1 MTDYCKFLRPEV
13 SERFGA
19 KTMGFPRRPDFI
31 GTPRND
37 CKIKRTLTSLALLG
51 MTARWKTSLRAP
63 SYVEG
68 RGNSTPWR
76 RVLILGKNFYVY
88 IMTNQN
94 HTVLYTGVTNELRK
108 RVWQHKQKLVP
119 GFTKRYN
126 VNKLVYYEICED
138 SYQAIV
144 REKQIKDGS
153 RRKKMDLIDKMNP
166 DWKDLAE
173 EL

>member
-1 MTDYCKFLRPEV
+1 
-13 SERFGA
+13 
-19 KTMGFPRRPDFI
+19 
-31 GTPRND
+31 
-37 CKIKRTLTSLALLG
+37 
-51 MTARWKTSLRAP
+51 
-63 SYVEG
+63 
-68 RGNSTPWR
+68 
-76 RVLILGKNFYVY
+76 
-88 IMTNQN
+88 MTNQN

-126 VNKLVYYEICED
+126 VNKLVYYDIRED

-153 RRKKMDLIDKMNP
+153 RRKKIDLIDKMNP
-166 DWKDLAE
+166 DWKDLSE